1 MDDSDISAK
10 TLIQLQRLARVVK
23 KVTHTSVS
31 LARKGGMSALLSM
44 AYQQRTHP
52 DIKPVYDAF
61 LNSLN
66 VKERQWVGQILPD
79 IFAQSPDDDTIS
91 YSDNKARY
99 ERRQRDIPVKH
110 DRRKGIF
117 YRGAWLYEDRRQEQ
131 RPFKGKDRRGTGE
144 ASLSKVKVIRAD
156 AQADENETAI
166 TYRGVRA
173 PLAHEKQE
181 PRKSS
186 QKKKST
192 RMYRGVEIKDEE

>member
-10 TLIQLQRLARVVK
+10 TLIQLQRLARTVK
-23 KVTHTSVS
+23 TVTHTSVS
-31 LARKGGMSALLSM
+31 LARKGGVSALLSI

-61 LNSLN
+61 LNGLN

-79 IFAQSPDDDTIS
+79 IFAQSPDDDSIPP
-91 YSDNKARY
+91 SDKKARY
-99 ERRQRDIPVKH
+99 DRRQRDIPVKH
-110 DRRKGIF
+110 DRRKRIF

-156 AQADENETAI
+156 AQADEKETAI
-166 TYRGVRA
+166 TYRGVQA
-173 PLAHEKQE
+173 PLVKEEQE
-181 PRKSS
+181 PR
-186 QKKKST
+186 QPRQKST
-192 RMYRGVEIKDEE
+192 RIYRGVEIKDEE